1 MASINKI
8 FVIGAGAMG
17 AGIAQVA
24 VQAGFTVVLRV
35 RNVTEGLASSSAKRI
50 EKNLRKLAEKG
61 KITQEAA
68 DQCVKRLTVTTD
80 LGLAAYS
87 DLVIEAI
94 VEDIKV
100 KQEVFATLDSICK
113 PDTILA
119 SNTSSI
125 SITEIAA
132 ATKYPERVIG
142 MHFFNPVPVMKLL
155 EIVMGHH
162 SSKEALVVAKEVGEK
177 LGKVTIVTQDK
188 VGFVVSRCLDV
199 MMNEAVWTLEEGVAT
214 AEDIDKGM
222 VYGCNHPIGPL
233 ALIDLIGADVLLA
246 VMEVMVKETGD
257 PKYRPAPLLKKMVR
271 AGFLGRKTGKGFYSY
286 DESGKMIK

>member
-1 MASINKI
+1 MSEVRKI
-8 FVIGAGAMG
+8 YIVGAGAMG

-24 VQAGFTVVLRV
+24 ALAGYTVVIRDLTQQIADEAINKIR
-35 RNVTEGLASSSAKRI
+35 RNLQ
-50 EKNLRKLAEKG
+50 KLAEKG
-61 KITQEAA
+61 KITQEQAGAVRLSATEDLAAAA
-68 DQCVKRLTVTTD
+68 D
-80 LGLAAYS
+80 A

-94 VEDIKV
+94 SENIALKRAT
-100 KQEVFATLDSICK
+100 FAELEAICK
-113 PDTILA
+113 PETILA

-125 SITEIAA
+125 SITEIAS
-132 ATKYPERVIG
+132 ATKCPERVIG

-155 EIVMGHH
+155 ELVMGYRT
-162 SSKEALVVAKEVGEK
+162 SQETLAVAREVGEK
-177 LGKVTIVTQDK
+177 MGKVTIVTQDK
-188 VGFVVSRCLDV
+188 AGFVVSRCLDV

-233 ALIDLIGADVLLA
+233 ALIDLVGADVLLA

-271 AGFLGRKTGKGFYSY
+271 AGELGRKTGKGFYTY
-286 DESGKMIK
+286 DTQGKKQ